1 MPPTIDLAFS
11 GGGTRGVAL
20 AGAIDVLEQKQP
32 VIKRLIGT
40 SAGSIAAAFGAAG
53 FLGREY
59 LKLVPAKA
67 GDPFVFNSFFAAPA
81 GDLVRE
87 SARKKDSETRKFLRG
102 AVDGA
107 IDKML
112 QGISDRRPRIGEMI
126 QGAFALNKQAIYEN
140 AFEGFLTRAGEH
152 EAPGKPRTRTAF
164 FALLEFG
171 GIYDPDLF
179 RVWLPE
185 QLKKRLPNFD
195 VRTTLKQFH
204 DATRDV
210 GRELSVVVA
219 DTNDCKP
226 LVLNHRTAP
235 HCPVVEAVLMSM
247 SVPLVW
253 PEVAWKKEWGT
264 YLAQDVEGHFMVDG
278 GVLANFPIHYLL
290 NRDRDDV
297 KQILGEPDKERSA
310 VIGLLLD
317 GSRPVPGDPRLVS
330 EKAEFK
336 LLDRI
341 NRLLGALGAWQ
352 GDMYK
357 DAEESI
363 CRIGTLGHPA
373 LEMTPTPDAVIR
385 LQALVNSGRCAMTD
399 HLKKRKLF

>member
-40 SAGSIAAAFGAAG
+40 SAGSIAAVFGAAG
-53 FLGREY
+53 FLGRDY

-67 GDPFVFNSFFAAPA
+67 GDPFAFNSFFASPA
-81 GDLVRE
+81 GDIVRE
-87 SARKKDSETRKFLRG
+87 AARKKDSETRKFLRG

-112 QGISDRRPRIGEMI
+112 QGIADRRPRIGEMV
-126 QGAFALNKQAIYEN
+126 QGVFALHKQTLYEN
-140 AFEGFLTRAGEH
+140 AFEGFLTRANEH

-179 RVWLPE
+179 RTWLPE
-185 QLKKRLPNFD
+185 QMKKRLPRFD
-195 VRTTLKQFH
+195 GRTTLEQFH
-204 DATRDV
+204 GATREV

-235 HCPVVEAVLMSM
+235 QCPVVEAVLMSM

-264 YLAQDVEGHFMVDG
+264 YLAGDVEGHYMVDG

-297 KQILGEPDKERSA
+297 KQILGEPEKEPHA

-317 GSRPVPGDPRLVS
+317 GSRPVPGDPRLAS
-330 EKAEFK
+330 EKPEYK
-336 LLDRI
+336 LVDRI
-341 NRLLGALGAWQ
+341 NRLLGALGA
-352 GDMYK
+352 
-357 DAEESI
+357 
-363 CRIGTLGHPA
+363 
-373 LEMTPTPDAVIR
+373 
-385 LQALVNSGRCAMTD
+385 
-399 HLKKRKLF
+399 